1 MRALLDARMIVAA
14 AQTMRLGA
22 EVQALVD
29 ADDAVLGCSFRSL
42 WDIRAQLRET
52 LPVMPLITSYLMQV
66 RRRPWREQID
76 VACFIR
82 SLAAAPPLILAID
95 KADQAPD
102 DVQRQVLGLVELARK
117 WSVLD
122 GLTLG
127 ILLGLDGRPI
137 RSAGLRKLLKT
148 GVCPKHG

>member
-1 MRALLDARMIVAA
+1 MHTMADARMIVQAA
-14 AQTMRLGA
+14 RTLRLNV

-29 ADDAVLGCSFRSL
+29 ADDAVLGHSFQSL
-42 WDIRAQLRET
+42 WDIRVQLRET
-52 LPVMPLITSYLMQV
+52 LPVVPAITSYLAQV
-66 RRRPWREQID
+66 RQFPWRQQID

-82 SLAAAPPLILAID
+82 SLAAAPPLILVID
-95 KADQAPD
+95 KADQASE
-102 DVQRQVLGLVELARK
+102 DVQRQILDLVELARK

-122 GLTLG
+122 GLALG